1 MELQTENKELKAKL
15 YDCMTTVTS
24 HEKELGTAKSSLQEL
39 LLAFTELSE
48 RYEEKSRELDSVRD
62 ELEKCLGTS
71 GTFVVKQTAES
82 EDDGDEPLYYQ
93 EVRERAQKAIE
104 QIERATASVTSKS
117 SSLAKLNGAPSMLET
132 NRIGRVKQSLPPVIS
147 ANNGHSVLSR
157 TNMAPSLPNFFRVY

>member
-1 MELQTENKELKAKL
+1 
-15 YDCMTTVTS
+15 MTKVTS

-39 LLAFTELSE
+39 LLAFTELTE

-71 GTFVVKQTAES
+71 GTFVVKRTSEN

-104 QIERATASVTSKS
+104 QIERATTTVSSKS
-117 SSLAKLNGAPSMLET
+117 SLPKLNGAPSMVET

-157 TNMAPSLPNFFRVY
+157 TNMAPSLPNFFRV

>member
-48 RYEEKSRELDSVRD
+48 RYEEKSRELESVRD

-82 EDDGDEPLYYQ
+82 EDDSDEPLYYQ

-104 QIERATASVTSKS
+104 QIERATTTVSSKS
-117 SSLAKLNGAPSMLET
+117 NSSLAKHNGAPSMVDT
-132 NRIGRVKQSLPPVIS
+132 NRIGRIKQSLPPVIS

-157 TNMAPSLPNFFRVY
+157 TNMPPSLPVFFRV